1 PWLVQIEIHFW
12 AVCLSISL
20 YTVGSF
26 TTPFSILLVGLPVFG
41 YLLFGAAI
49 KSGLIAMA
57 IGTATGMVLPQLGVL
72 PYAPFLKTAP
82 CADGQLH
89 PAWIGAFGMP
99 AIFVAVIVVA
109 MQISLMR
116 QLHERQRE
124 LEHLSG
130 TDVLTG
136 LANRAAF
143 FERLAAELARARR
156 HGQCISMLRAD
167 DVAGRYGGEEFAM
180 ILPHTTLQQAVIVSE
195 RIRVGV
201 HAIHIGTPTDSRAA
215 LPLSV
220 SIGLAQHDGSET
232 ADQLV
237 ARADVALY
245 RAKHAGRDQ
254 VAVAGTAVTVDA
266 IDSAAS

>member
-1 PWLVQIEIHFW
+1 
-12 AVCLSISL
+12 
-20 YTVGSF
+20 
-26 TTPFSILLVGLPVFG
+26 
-41 YLLFGAAI
+41 
-49 KSGLIAMA
+49 M
-57 IGTATGMVLPQLGVL
+57 
-72 PYAPFLKTAP
+72 
-82 CADGQLH
+82 
-89 PAWIGAFGMP
+89 
-99 AIFVAVIVVA
+99 
-109 MQISLMR
+109 
-116 QLHERQRE
+116 
-124 LEHLSG
+124 
-130 TDVLTG
+130 
-136 LANRAAF
+136 
-143 FERLAAELARARR
+143 
-156 HGQCISMLRAD
+156 
-167 DVAGRYGGEEFAM
+167 AGRYGGEEFAM